1 MPKSKIQLPDR
12 RMINRQ
18 VKFKIG
24 NRSSLVS
31 ALTLST
37 EKLLEIA
44 NDPKAGRKRQ
54 VAQAVLSQRGVQAT
68 QEPKEL
74 I

>member
-12 RMINRQ
+12 RMVNRQ

-54 VAQAVLSQRGVQAT
+54 VAQVVLSQRGVQAT
-68 QEPKEL
+68 QETKEL
-74 I
+74 V

>member
-18 VKFKIG
+18 VKFKLG
-24 NRSSLVS
+24 NRQSLVS

-44 NDPKAGRKRQ
+44 NDSSAGKKRQ
-54 VAQAVLSQRGVQAT
+54 VAAAVLSKRGVQVM
-68 QEPKEL
+68 QESKEL
-74 I
+74 V